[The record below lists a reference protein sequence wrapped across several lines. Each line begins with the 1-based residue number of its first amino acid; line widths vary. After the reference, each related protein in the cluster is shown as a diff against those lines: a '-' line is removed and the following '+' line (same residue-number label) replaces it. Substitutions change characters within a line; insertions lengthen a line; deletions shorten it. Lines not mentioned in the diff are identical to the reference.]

1 MFEFFD
7 YIWGFVDTIGS
18 YIHGCFMRTLEM
30 FDALIM
36 MIELPMFLQGMLPS
50 ILGAGCTL
58 TLLMF
63 VMKFILQR

>member
-7 YIWGFVDTIGS
+7 YVWGFIETIGS
-18 YIHGCFMRTLEM
+18 YIHGSFMRTIEM
-30 FDALIM
+30 FEALIM

-50 ILGAGCTL
+50 ILGAGLTL

-63 VMKFILQR
+63 VMKFILKR